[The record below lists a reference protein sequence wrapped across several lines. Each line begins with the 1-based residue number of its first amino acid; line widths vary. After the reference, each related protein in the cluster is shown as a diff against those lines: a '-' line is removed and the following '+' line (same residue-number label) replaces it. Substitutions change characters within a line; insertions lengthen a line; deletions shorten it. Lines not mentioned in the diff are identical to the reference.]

1 MTNDQRGDARKL
13 LIIGLKK
20 KKKTSVGDVWPNRAL
35 Q

>member
-20 KKKTSVGDVWPNRAL
+20 KKENISRGCLA
-35 Q
+35 